1 MTKEQLTA
9 KARDLLTPGLAPART
24 EKLIANLQDLEAVWN
39 VRELRPLL
47 SA

>member
-1 MTKEQLTA
+1 M
-9 KARDLLTPGLAPART
+9 TPGLGPDRT
-24 EKLIANLQDLEAVWN
+24 EKLIAELQDLEAVRN

>member
-9 KARDLLTPGLAPART
+9 KARDLMTPGLGPDRT
-24 EKLIANLQDLEAVWN
+24 EKLIAYLQDLEAVWN

>member
-1 MTKEQLTA
+1 MTKEQFTA
-9 KARDLLTPGLAPART
+9 KARDLLTPGLGPSRM
-24 EKLIANLQDLEAVWN
+24 EKLIANLQDLEAVRN